1 MKTVHSASYEILRRH
16 GLTTV
21 FGNPGSNELPFLKD
35 FPEDF
40 RYILGLHEGAVVG
53 MADGFALASGRPAF
67 VNLHAAAGTGNG
79 MGALT
84 NAWYS
89 HSPLVITAGQQV
101 RSMIGVEAMLA
112 NVDAGQLPKPLVKW
126 SHEPACAQDVPRALS
141 QAIQTASLRR
151 GRRCTCRFPTTTG
164 RNRRRSAS
172 NT

>member
-112 NVDAGQLPKPLVKW
+112 SAMVVRNQFSAAERSLLSCQCRETSNGGRVKG
-126 SHEPACAQDVPRALS
+126 SSSMRMPP
-141 QAIQTASLRR
+141 
-151 GRRCTCRFPTTTG
+151 
-164 RNRRRSAS
+164 SA
-172 NT
+172 TKR